1 MLSKS
6 SRTLK
11 KFSGISVGFFSD
23 GIDKS
28 NENLKGIRLKEIRIG
43 SWPRG
48 KGGTG
53 VAVNMV
59 KTFKNVVE
67 NDKEKS
73 DQLCI
78 INILAMDSNGKLPDH
93 SAKSLYDK
101 ACLKDAFPVDI
112 VIIPGAPFPIREKT
126 LESLWTTRDKYILI
140 TAAKYKDNVL
150 LCPEMI
156 AIGIT
161 NFKDDM
167 IRSGVLDFCV
177 PMGQYERMEEGLGAA
192 AGVIAGLLWK
202 IKQSGKYI

>member
-11 KFSGISVGFFSD
+11 TFSGISVGFFSD
-23 GIDKS
+23 GIDKC
-28 NENLKGIRLKEIRIG
+28 NEKLKGIRLKEIRIG
-43 SWPRG
+43 SWPQG

-59 KTFKNVVE
+59 NTFKSVVG
-67 NDKEKS
+67 NEKS
-73 DQLCI
+73 DQLCM
-78 INILAMDSNGKLPDH
+78 INILAMDSNGKLPAH
-93 SAKSLYDK
+93 SAKALYDK
-101 ACLKDAFPVDI
+101 ACLKDAYPVDI
-112 VIIPGAPFPIREKT
+112 VIIPGAPFPIREQT
-126 LESLWTTRDKYILI
+126 LESLWITRDKYILI
-140 TAAKYKDNVL
+140 TAAKHKDNVL

-167 IRSGVLDFCV
+167 IGSGVLDFCV

-202 IKQSGKYI
+202 IKQTGKYI